1 MSTCEGCNRSS
12 EEIIVAV
19 LCQECSDKAA
29 RFDIVL
35 IEHKQL
41 LQAVESS
48 ITDLKCAGETKSK
61 GLRLIFLSQAL
72 GRLMVV
78 ESYCKS

>member
-19 LCQECSDKAA
+19 LCEECSDKAG

-35 IEHKQL
+35 VERNRL

-61 GLRLIFLSQAL
+61 GLRLMFLSQAL

-78 ESYCKS
+78 ESYCES